1 MTTLGFQVI
10 DVAAERHAAAP
21 TLIARLRL
29 TEASGEVVHAVALR
43 AQVRIDPQ
51 RRTYDATER
60 EALLDLF
67 GEPDRWGTTLHSFL
81 WMHAT
86 AMVPGFTGQT
96 QVDLHLPVTY
106 DTEVAA
112 SKYLH
117 GLANGEAA
125 LSFLFN
131 GTIFTR
137 GTTSFSVTQVPWDA
151 EARHRMPVAVWREV
165 MDHYFPNSGWL
176 RLDRDT
182 LEALTRYKSRRSLPS
197 WEAAFAMLLKEAG
210 EEGP

>member
-1 MTTLGFQVI
+1 VTTLGFQVLE
-10 DVAAERHAAAP
+10 VAAERHAAAP

-29 TEASGEVVHAVALR
+29 TEGSGEVVHAVALR

-51 RRTYDATER
+51 RRTYHAAER

-67 GEPDRWGTTLHSFL
+67 GEPDRWGTTLNSFL

-117 GLANGEAA
+117 GLADGEIA

-131 GTIFTR
+131 GTVFTR
-137 GTTSFSVTQVPWDA
+137 GTTGFSVTQVPWDA

-176 RLDRDT
+176 RLERDT
-182 LEALTRYKSRRSLPS
+182 LEALTRYKSRRSLPT
-197 WEAAFAMLLKEAG
+197 W
-210 EEGP
+210 